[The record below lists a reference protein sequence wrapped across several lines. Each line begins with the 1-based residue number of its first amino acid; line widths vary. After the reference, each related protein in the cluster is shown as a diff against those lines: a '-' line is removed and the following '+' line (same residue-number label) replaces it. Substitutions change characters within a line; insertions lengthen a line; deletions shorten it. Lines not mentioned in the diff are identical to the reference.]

1 MQSTKR
7 RLTALAAAVA
17 ALGVLAGCSSSG
29 AGASGTVSY
38 WAAFSSTDTQK
49 AFQKTFVD
57 SFNKES
63 KDAKVKMDVKQLQ
76 NLGSLTDTA
85 VSAGRGA
92 DVVYSAG
99 PSSALA
105 FASADRIE
113 DLSAD
118 AAKYGWKDKLQPW
131 AYQASEVDGKLMS
144 VPLGYGSVVLFYNP
158 AVFKKHGWTV
168 PTTAEEFAHV
178 AQAAQD
184 AGLIPVGAGNSG
196 YKAQSEWYL
205 TAVLN
210 AAVGPEKL
218 YDVLTG
224 KAKFTDPAFV
234 SAISTF
240 KKQIDKGWWGGG
252 KDRWFTN
259 TDTDMFTGLA
269 DGKVAMY
276 MTGTWSF
283 GSASTF
289 FGEKAGNDA
298 DWNWAPLPALSDS
311 VQPGVFPLAIGTS
324 LSVNAKSKEKAGAA
338 AFIDSLVNDP
348 AKAYSYMAQTGE
360 NPPPLSDVASIPS
373 SVDKRVS
380 RLYTEIPSSKNL
392 GYASWTF
399 FPAATDTY
407 LYTEF
412 DKVITGDVSPEAYLA
427 GLQKTFDGEKAAGK
441 VITPFA
447 PDGRQ

>member
-1 MQSTKR
+1 MQSMKR
-7 RLTALAAAVA
+7 RLTAAVA
-17 ALGVLAGCSSSG
+17 AAAALAVLAGCSSSS
-29 AGASGTVSY
+29 GASGSVSY

-49 AFQKTFVD
+49 YFQQNFVD

-63 KDAKVKMDVKQLQ
+63 KDAQVTMDVKQLQ

-92 DVVYSAG
+92 DVVYAAG
-99 PSSALA
+99 PSSALG
-105 FASADRIE
+105 FASAKRID
-113 DLSAD
+113 DLDSYAE
-118 AAKYGWKDKLQPW
+118 KYDWKSKLQPW
-131 AYQASEVDGKLMS
+131 AYQASEVNGKLTS
-144 VPLGYGSVVLFYNP
+144 VPVGYGSVVMFYNP

-168 PTTAEEFAHV
+168 PTTAAEFDKV
-178 AQAAQD
+178 AKAASD

-210 AAVGPEKL
+210 AAVGPKKL
-218 YDVLTG
+218 YDTLTG
-224 KAKFTDPAFV
+224 AAKFTDKAYV
-234 SAISTF
+234 DAITTF
-240 KKQIDKGWWGGG
+240 KEQIDKGWWGGG

-289 FGEKAGNDA
+289 FGQKAGNDA
-298 DWNWAPLPALSDS
+298 DWDWAPLPSLSDS
-311 VQPGVFPLAIGTS
+311 VKPGVYPLAIGTS
-324 LSVNAKSKEKAGAA
+324 LSVNAASKNKDGSA

-348 AKAYSYMAQTGE
+348 AKSYAYLAKTGE
-360 NPPPLSDVASIPS
+360 NPPPLTDVSSIPS

-380 RLYTEIPSSKNL
+380 RLYTDIPTSTNL

-399 FPAATDTY
+399 FPAATDSY

-412 DKVITGDVSPEAYLA
+412 DKVITGSESPADYLA

-447 PDGRQ
+447 PSGAQK